1 MSPVVKKCFA
11 NTLFMGGKIK
21 CSDDDCMKANSSQ
34 GVIRVA
40 VLGTRGIPNVQGG
53 IETHCQHLFP
63 RLAKMGFD
71 VTLYARECFVKKD
84 SPYEY
89 DGVHVVPLKC
99 NHRACFETISHMFHC
114 YCKIRKSH
122 PDIVHIHAIGPALF
136 APLIR
141 LTGAK
146 VVYTHHGQD
155 YNRAK
160 WGRFAKFVLKM
171 GERLG
176 TRFSHRIIV
185 ISNYIEEFLKHT
197 YKTHRTILI
206 RNGVEIRT
214 DIPANECST
223 LKYFGIKPKKYI
235 LACGRFVKEKGFH
248 DLLAAYSML
257 PENLRNEYK
266 LVIAGRP
273 DHKSSYSQEIVK
285 LAEDMGVVL
294 TGFIC
299 GDTLCAVQRNARL
312 FVIPSYHEGLPIALL
327 EALSYNLDVVAS
339 DIPANTE
346 IPLPHECFAKVGD
359 VNDLAQCIAAHLQNN
374 VQENFANIIHEY
386 YDWDKIAERTAGVY
400 KELVSGSNPA
410 CEYPVQSVNSNLQDE
425 CLQTAN

>member
-1 MSPVVKKCFA
+1 MTVNA
-11 NTLFMGGKIK
+11 
-21 CSDDDCMKANSSQ
+21 SQ
-34 GVIRVA
+34 NVIRVA
-40 VLGTRGIPNVQGG
+40 VLGTRGIPCVQGG

-63 RLAKMGFD
+63 RLAKKGFD
-71 VTLYARECFVKKD
+71 VTLYARECYVKKNN
-84 SPYEY
+84 PYEY
-89 DGVHVVPLKC
+89 EGVHVVPLKC

-114 YCKIRKSH
+114 YCKIRKSR

-160 WGRFAKFVLKM
+160 WGRFAKFVLKL

-185 ISNYIEEFLKHT
+185 IRNYIDEFLKHT
-197 YKTHRTILI
+197 YKTHRKILI

-214 DIPANECST
+214 DAPADEGIT
-223 LKYFGIKPKKYI
+223 LAHFGIEPKKYI
-235 LACGRFVKEKGFH
+235 LASGRFVEEKGFH
-248 DLLAAYSML
+248 DLIAAYSKL

-273 DHKSSYSQEIVK
+273 DHNSAYSQKILK
-285 LAEDMGVVL
+285 MAEKTGAVL
-294 TGFIC
+294 TGFIS

-346 IPLPHECFAKVGD
+346 VPLPHECFVKVGD
-359 VNDLAQCIAAHLQNN
+359 VSDLARVIEEHLQKKS
-374 VQENFANIIHEY
+374 QENFANIIHEY
-386 YDWDKIAERTAGVY
+386 YDWDTIADQTALVY
-400 KELVSGSNPA
+400 RDLVSTSKSVHESNQQM
-410 CEYPVQSVNSNLQDE
+410 ELDNLQDKG
-425 CLQTAN
+425 LQTAT